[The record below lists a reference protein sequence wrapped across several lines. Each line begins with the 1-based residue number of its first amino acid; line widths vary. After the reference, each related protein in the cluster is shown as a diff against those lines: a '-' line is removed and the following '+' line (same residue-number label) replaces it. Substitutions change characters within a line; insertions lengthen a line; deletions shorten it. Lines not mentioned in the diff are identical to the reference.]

1 MSAELAR
8 ITADIRTYILENLMF
23 SDDGSVL
30 ANDASLLEKGVID
43 STGVLELAMFLET
56 QFGISVKADDLLP
69 QNFDSVDSMAGFVHR
84 AINSEVAAAAAV

>member
-1 MSAELAR
+1 MEAELSR
-8 ITADIRTYILENLMF
+8 ITADIRAYILENLMF

-56 QFGISVKADDLLP
+56 QFGISVRAEDLLP
-69 QNFDSVDSMAGFVHR
+69 QNFDSVDSMAGFVQR
-84 AINSEVAAAAAV
+84 ATAGLAVAAV

>member
-8 ITADIRTYILENLMF
+8 ITTDIRAYILENLMF

-84 AINSEVAAAAAV
+84 AINGKVAAAAAI

>member
-1 MSAELAR
+1 
-8 ITADIRTYILENLMF
+8 MF

-56 QFGISVKADDLLP
+56 QFGISVRADDLLP

-84 AINSEVAAAAAV
+84 ATSGKVAAATAV

>member
-1 MSAELAR
+1 MAR